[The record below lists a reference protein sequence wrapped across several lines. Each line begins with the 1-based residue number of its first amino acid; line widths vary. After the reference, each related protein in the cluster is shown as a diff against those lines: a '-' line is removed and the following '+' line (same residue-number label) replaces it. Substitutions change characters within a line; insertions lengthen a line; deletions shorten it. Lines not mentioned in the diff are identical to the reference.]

1 MDAKIPCNYHTG
13 VQYDYLGMYPEQ
25 ASLALLALNDTCIH
39 NTNLPRLEVEV
50 KSGRGPQSDPPRL
63 PRFTVRSFHPW
74 IHLCPANWL
83 KFSTDRVCVPA
94 TFGTKFGIRGKI
106 HHSPL
111 AYALKNRGDIK
122 PTTPAILVGSSR
134 WVTIVLPEYSCSTLE
149 YATYVE
155 PVEQHLAATW
165 TRKPGLQI
173 HYQVNRVPHG
183 HTNVE
188 RTVLNAEY
196 SCRIYKLRI
205 GNRLDG

>member
-39 NTNLPRLEVEV
+39 NTNLSRLEVEV

-106 HHSPL
+106 HHSPSGCPTQR
-111 AYALKNRGDIK
+111 NET
-122 PTTPAILVGSSR
+122 TTPKLLSSNSISSLGQASVCLKKQG
-134 WVTIVLPEYSCSTLE
+134 W
-149 YATYVE
+149 
-155 PVEQHLAATW
+155 
-165 TRKPGLQI
+165 
-173 HYQVNRVPHG
+173 YQANNSSNPSGQQVHCTPN
-183 HTNVE
+183 
-188 RTVLNAEY
+188 
-196 SCRIYKLRI
+196 
-205 GNRLDG
+205 